1 MYYWITVYFRRFP
14 RKYAVRQDKMVSSW
28 RKMQERK
35 KRGDETAVM
44 SIFEIFFRGLHA
56 AGIIQ

>member
-1 MYYWITVYFRRFP
+1 
-14 RKYAVRQDKMVSSW
+14 MVSSW